1 MRKER
6 VELHLHTNMSLKD
19 GVNDITEYIA
29 EAVKRKMTALAV
41 TDHASVSAFPNA
53 YEFSK
58 RHPEFK
64 MIYGMEAYM
73 VNDDDKAVTCKCSEN
88 LDGEFVVL
96 DIETT
101 GLNPFKDRITE
112 ISAKKIK
119 NGEILDSFYS
129 LVNPEIHISE
139 RVAKL
144 TGITNEMIKDSEKI
158 EVVLKR
164 FISFCSN
171 IPLISDNGNF
181 CVKFL
186 KHNAKTF
193 GIEYEPCMLDIS
205 RIAVGLFPDLKSRAF
220 PEICK
225 NLGIKCPDDFGTS
238 EIVDATIKI
247 FLLIC
252 ADLKKK
258 GITKVSDIN
267 SYVEPCYKDRYRHM
281 TILAKNNKGIKNMQK
296 LLNLANEK
304 YFYRVPRILKSDLK
318 RHSEGLLF
326 GSGCENGELYQAI
339 INGMPHEQL
348 CKIAEFYDYLE
359 IVPTD
364 NFKECMDFA
373 DFDGHLSDINKKIV
387 EIGEKL
393 DIPVVAVSDAHYL
406 YPADGER
413 RKEIRRSE
421 GFINYNE
428 QPDLSMHT
436 TDEMLNEFEY
446 LGKDRAYEVVV
457 KNTNLIA
464 DMIGNISVI

>member
-6 VELHLHTNMSLKD
+6 VELHLHTNMSTKD
-19 GVNDITEYIA
+19 GVNDIAEYI
-29 EAVKRKMTALAV
+29 EDAVKRKMTALAV
-41 TDHASVSAFPNA
+41 TDHASISAFPNA

-58 RHPEFK
+58 RYPEFK

-73 VNDDDKAVTCKCSEN
+73 VNDDDKAVSGKCSEN

-119 NGEILDSFYS
+119 NGEISDSFYS

-139 RVAKL
+139 SVAKL
-144 TGITNEMIKDSEKI
+144 TGITNEMIKDSERI
-158 EVVLKR
+158 ETVLKW
-164 FISFCSN
+164 FISFCGN
-171 IPLISDNGNF
+171 IPLIANNGNF

-186 KHNAKTF
+186 EHNAKTL
-193 GIEYEPCMLDIS
+193 GMEYKPCMLDIS
-205 RIAVGLFPDLKSRAF
+205 RIAVGLFPDLRNRAF

-225 NLGIKCPDDFGTS
+225 NFGIKCPNDLGTS
-238 EIVDATIKI
+238 EIVDVTIKI
-247 FLLIC
+247 FSRIC

-267 SYVEPCYKDRYRHM
+267 NHVKPCYKDRYRHM
-281 TILAKNNKGIKNMQK
+281 IILAKNNKGIKNMQK

-318 RHSEGLLF
+318 RYSEGLLF

-339 INGMPHEQL
+339 IDEMPYEQL
-348 CKIAEFYDYLE
+348 CKIAGFYDYLE

-364 NFKECMDFA
+364 NFKDCMDFA
-373 DFDGHLSDINKKIV
+373 DFDCSLSDINKKIV

-406 YPADGER
+406 YPVDGER

-421 GFINYNE
+421 GFINYDD

-436 TDEMLNEFEY
+436 TDEMLKEFEY
-446 LGKDRAYEVVV
+446 LSRDKAYEVVV

-464 DMIGNISVI
+464 DMIDNISVI